1 MRRANGTNQ
10 PDILNKPSPPL
21 LPGTQQGIRHIAGS
35 RIGPVPTECLFTRIL
50 VIFAALLNG
59 SGTNFLPP
67 VQTTCK
73 MSSRLRTKQGV
84 FPMPGVNPY
93 VYMQQVAVRLTQL
106 TDRNEIETLLD
117 EVEYL
122 YEVID
127 PELQGS
133 ADQLIAQL
141 RSRLEAAS

>member
-1 MRRANGTNQ
+1 
-10 PDILNKPSPPL
+10 
-21 LPGTQQGIRHIAGS
+21 
-35 RIGPVPTECLFTRIL
+35 
-50 VIFAALLNG
+50 
-59 SGTNFLPP
+59 
-67 VQTTCK
+67 
-73 MSSRLRTKQGV
+73 
-84 FPMPGVNPY
+84 MPGINPY
-93 VYMQQVAVRLTQL
+93 AYMQQVAGRLTQL

-127 PELQGS
+127 PELQES

>member
-1 MRRANGTNQ
+1 
-10 PDILNKPSPPL
+10 
-21 LPGTQQGIRHIAGS
+21 
-35 RIGPVPTECLFTRIL
+35 
-50 VIFAALLNG
+50 
-59 SGTNFLPP
+59 
-67 VQTTCK
+67 
-73 MSSRLRTKQGV
+73 
-84 FPMPGVNPY
+84 MPGVNPY
-93 VYMQQVAVRLTQL
+93 AYMQQVAGRLTQL